1 MMATFYKDAPFKF
14 AGQYKRM
21 LRLILDGQTPMIY
34 NCSAGKDRTGVATA
48 LILTLLGVP
57 RETVIEDYLLSNQ
70 YYKPEMPKAG
80 EKEDP
85 MMAAF
90 RRLPP
95 DVIQALMGVERMYL
109 EAAFEAI
116 ETREGGWDRY
126 VREDLGLTAADQ
138 EKLKALLLK

>member
-1 MMATFYKDAPFKF
+1 
-14 AGQYKRM
+14 
-21 LRLILDGQTPMIY
+21 
-34 NCSAGKDRTGVATA
+34 
-48 LILTLLGVP
+48 
-57 RETVIEDYLLSNQ
+57 
-70 YYKPEMPKAG
+70 
-80 EKEDP
+80 

-116 ETREGGWDRY
+116 EAREGGWDRY